1 MILAKLPSHNRNSL
15 LHQITNTLYNQPPPQ
30 SQTKNR
36 NINTCI
42 STSYIFIFNFHF
54 SITLWNAE
62 KDMNHTSSWKIK
74 ACLPPNL
81 LHILLKHSFPKHTCR
96 NHCPCF
102 KNRVH
107 VKGWFFFF
115 YKKICNEFHIQHVQC
130 KWNLRF

>member
-81 LHILLKHSFPKHTCR
+81 LHILLKHSFPKLR

-107 VKGWFFFF
+107 VKGWIFFF

-130 KWNLRF
+130 KCNLKF